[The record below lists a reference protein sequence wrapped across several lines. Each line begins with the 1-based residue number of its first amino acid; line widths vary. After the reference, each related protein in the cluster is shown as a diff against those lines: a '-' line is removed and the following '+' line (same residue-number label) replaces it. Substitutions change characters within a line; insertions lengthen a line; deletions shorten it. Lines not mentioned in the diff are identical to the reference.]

1 MNSTI
6 SRTRKGFEGYNKLY
20 TKASRTV
27 YFQLVSLSETI
38 TEQDHVTNTL
48 VSSLSCYL
56 QEGSLLWMKI
66 QQEITDFCDTS
77 KLLKKKAKRIQ
88 GILM

>member
-6 SRTRKGFEGYNKLY
+6 SRTKKGFEGYNKSY
-20 TKASRTV
+20 TKVNCTV

-48 VSSLSCYL
+48 VSILSCYL
-56 QEGSLLWMKI
+56 QEGSLLWTKNTAGN
-66 QQEITDFCDTS
+66 QPKSQVYVTE
-77 KLLKKKAKRIQ
+77 AN
-88 GILM
+88 G